1 MQNWLRS
8 RFDRVKKLPSYLV
21 PSYFALIIG
30 ILYVCC
36 RLKAIQ
42 LMSRNIGK
50 STLFVQSLSMIS
62 IQMVSRMKSTSILSG
77 ENVPSMAA
85 GLPHFS
91 VNYMRCWGRDVFIS
105 LRGMLLT
112 TGRFDEAK
120 AHILAFAKTL
130 KHGLIPNLL
139 DAGRNPR
146 YNARDAAWFFLQ
158 LYRIMFILFLMA
170 KKYYKSK

>member
-1 MQNWLRS
+1 MSRLNYYSDEAGINEVQNWLRS
-8 RFDRVKKLPSYLV
+8 RFDRVKKLLSYLV

-30 ILYVCC
+30 ILYGCC

-50 STLFVQSLSMIS
+50 STLFVQSLSMTS
-62 IQMVSRMKSTSILSG
+62 IQMVSRMKSTSILPG

-120 AHILAFAKTL
+120 AHILAFAKTFE
-130 KHGLIPNLL
+130 
-139 DAGRNPR
+139 
-146 YNARDAAWFFLQ
+146 AWFN
-158 LYRIMFILFLMA
+158 
-170 KKYYKSK
+170 SKLAGCR